1 MQSFGEQRGHGLDT
15 SLPSVRHIQEWIR
28 SHRPVHV
35 LMVSGLELQGRIR
48 WQDPHYIA
56 VEAGE
61 QNSLT
66 LLSRNAIA
74 LLRPL
79 E

>member
-28 SHRPVHV
+28 SRRPVQV

-48 WQDPHYIA
+48 WQDPLYIA
-56 VEAGE
+56 VQAGD
-61 QNSLT
+61 QDSLT
-66 LLSRNAIA
+66 LLHRNAIA
-74 LLRPL
+74 VLRQL